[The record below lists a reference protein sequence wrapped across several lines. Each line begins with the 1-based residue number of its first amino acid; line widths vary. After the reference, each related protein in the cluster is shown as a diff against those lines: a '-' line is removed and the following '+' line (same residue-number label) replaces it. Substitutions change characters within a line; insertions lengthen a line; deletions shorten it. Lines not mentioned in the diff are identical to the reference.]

1 MRGDLPPGLISPR
14 ASIDG
19 AYLPYPDIFWIPSR
33 GSVGS
38 ALFKG
43 RERSVRAGGSDPTPA
58 DPSPDA
64 RRYGLDVTRNVLSTC
79 SLAISS

>member
-1 MRGDLPPGLISPR
+1 MREDLPPGLISPR
-14 ASIDG
+14 TSIGG
-19 AYLPYPDIFWIPSR
+19 AYLPYPAISWIPPR

-43 RERSVRAGGSDPTPA
+43 RERSVRAEGSDPTLA

-64 RRYGLDVTRNVLSTC
+64 RGYGLDATRNVLSTF